1 MMAAIVVII
10 AANAGMNADAA
21 NMDSDADIGAGCRCA
36 QHGQRKDRSEKRF
49 HGSQA
54 GCCCEMQWRVPRPHT
69 SSRQSMGTI
78 SRPGKHAASTSAA
91 AASRSG

>member
-1 MMAAIVVII
+1 MMMIVPAPGGAVTMMATIVVII

-49 HGSQA
+49 HGSFL
-54 GCCCEMQWRVPRPHT
+54 CRSEMD
-69 SSRQSMGTI
+69 
-78 SRPGKHAASTSAA
+78 
-91 AASRSG
+91 